1 MGAEIKA
8 RNALTQY
15 IGCNKN
21 APPCARNLIKAK
33 VIFIGIQSRPIG
45 FNSRHP
51 APQKDAKLQTSNN
64 IKFRLKTAIFRPPR
78 P

>member
-8 RNALTQY
+8 RNARTQY

-33 VIFIGIQSRPIG
+33 VIFIDIQRSPIG

-51 APQKDAKLQTSNN
+51 APQKDAKLQTSKNM
-64 IKFRLKTAIFRPPR
+64 KFIQKTAVF
-78 P
+78 